1 MSVPGLLQRWRE
13 EQQSVWLYG
22 VLAGVERDEQKAA
35 LFRTLAGEA
44 ADQAG
49 IIVAEMKNVAP
60 KTETPGGT
68 DWQSVLPSHFTPDL
82 RTRLVGWL
90 LRRVGPRAMLPVL
103 AAMKVRGVS
112 VYRAARPEPGGHA
125 VPTAVSQVGEGHRG
139 GSGGTLRAAV
149 FGVNDGLVSNA
160 SLIMGVAGATGE
172 GRVILLSG
180 IAGLLA
186 GAFSMAA
193 GEYISM
199 RSQREMFEYQIGQE
213 REELE
218 LYPEAEAEELALIY
232 QARGVPLDEARRLAG
247 FLVADKAKALDALA
261 REELGLNPD
270 ELGSPWG
277 AAVSSLLSFVAGAA
291 VPLAPFFFAVGNA
304 AVLVSAGLAGVG
316 LFAVGATLS
325 LFTGRRAWWGGLRM
339 LLIGG
344 LAGLATYLIG
354 GLLGADV
361 S

>member
-1 MSVPGLLQRWRE
+1 MSVNGLLQRWRE

-22 VLAGVERDEQKAA
+22 VLAGVEKDAQKAA
-35 LFRTLAGEA
+35 LFRKLAGEA
-44 ADQAG
+44 AEQAG
-49 IIVAEMKNVAP
+49 LIVEELKNVAP
-60 KTETPGGT
+60 ETP
-68 DWQSVLPSHFTPDL
+68 PPAEFTPDP

-103 AAMKVRGVS
+103 AAMKVRGIS
-112 VYRAARPEPGGHA
+112 VYRSATPEPGGHPM
-125 VPTAVSQVGEGHRG
+125 PTSVSQIGEGHRG
-139 GSGGTLRAAV
+139 GGGSLRAAV

-160 SLIMGVAGATGE
+160 ALIMGVAGATSDNQ
-172 GRVILLSG
+172 VILLSG
-180 IAGLLA
+180 MAGLLA

-193 GEYISM
+193 GEYVSM

-213 REELE
+213 KEELE

-232 QARGVPLDEARRLAG
+232 QARGVPLEEARRLAG
-247 FLVADKAKALDALA
+247 LLVADKAKALDALA

-277 AAVSSLLSFVAGAA
+277 AAISSFLSFVAGAV
-291 VPLAPFFFAVGNA
+291 VPLAPFFFAGGRTT
-304 AVLVSAGLAGVG
+304 VLVSAGLAGVG

-339 LLIGG
+339 LAIGAM
-344 LAGLATYLIG
+344 AGLATYLIG

-361 S
+361 R